1 MEERPASLLG
11 NYHAIII
18 VKSDFNF
25 FVPFYMHF
33 IGDVT
38 VVFGHG

>member
-18 VKSDFNF
+18 KSDFNF
-25 FVPFYMHF
+25 FVPFYTHF
-33 IGDVT
+33 IGGVT
-38 VVFGHG
+38 VLFGHG